1 VLFGQKGKGIF
12 VKNHTSEFL
21 LIEMTDFLILI
32 KTNKLIF
39 TYETLVTKLKKKNQ
53 QLLRSFHQNGGF
65 RHLKVFP
72 FCDA

>member
-1 VLFGQKGKGIF
+1 MLFGQNGKGIF

-39 TYETLVTKLKKKNQ
+39 TYETLVTKLKKKK
-53 QLLRSFHQNGGF
+53 STAV
-65 RHLKVFP
+65 KEFP
-72 FCDA
+72 PKWWV

>member
-1 VLFGQKGKGIF
+1 
-12 VKNHTSEFL
+12 
-21 LIEMTDFLILI
+21 MTDFLILI

-39 TYETLVTKLKKKNQ
+39 TYETLVTKLKKKKNQ

-72 FCDA
+72 FCDT